1 MDDKATLEE
10 LCEGDVLVM
19 SPMRE
24 DEEDESI
31 QVSFLRTKKTSG
43 TLLILRLTV
52 GFILLTSFL
61 TTIIYQDIEKGNGIT
76 HPWFFGTL
84 VSLDIVLL
92 AVLVLQI
99 CIYRSCCPLKVTPES
114 VTVNSI
120 SLSVTLEEDILNL

>member
-10 LCEGDVLVM
+10 LCEGDVLVT
-19 SPMRE
+19 SPIRE

-31 QVSFLRTKKTSG
+31 QVSLPRTKKKTSG
-43 TLLILRLTV
+43 TLLILRVTV

-61 TTIIYQDIEKGNGIT
+61 ATIIYQDIEEGNGIT
-76 HPWFFGTL
+76 HPGFFWTL

-92 AVLVLQI
+92 AVLVILI
-99 CIYRSCCPLKVTPES
+99 CCSCCPLKVTTES
-114 VTVNSI
+114 VTVNSF